1 MSVEVTKLANGLT
14 VVTDHMDHVDSVSL
28 GLWVGR
34 GSRSESEAEHGISH
48 LLEHMAFKGT
58 RRRTARGIA
67 EEIEAVGGE
76 LDAAT
81 SVETTAYYA
90 RVLREDVPLL
100 VDILGDIMRNSAFD
114 SEELAREKHV
124 ILQEIGA
131 ARDTPDDYLFDLFPQ
146 AAWRS
151 QPIGRP
157 ILGTPETVMGF
168 DAQAL
173 RGHLANHYRAPEMVF
188 SAAGAIAH
196 DDIVRRVQEQFG
208 DFSAEPGPRVPA
220 ATYSGGS
227 MIEPRDLVETQIVLG
242 FPGVGMRDHDYFAA
256 QELATLLGGGMS
268 SRLFQEVREQR
279 GLCYSIYAFHWGFS
293 DTGVFGVHAATG
305 PEDVTELM
313 PVVIDE
319 IVRVHDDVTEAEVAR
334 ARAQLR
340 AGLLMARERSSARAS
355 QMARHVLTHDRVIA
369 PDELVGLIDAVDVA
383 TVRKVAGRL
392 LSGGQPTLAAVG
404 SVDQVPDVDWIAERI
419 AAPSR
424 EAPQRRLGTTG

>member
-1 MSVEVTKLANGLT
+1 MSVEITTLANGLT
-14 VVTDHMDHVDSVSL
+14 VVTDQMPHVDSVSL

-34 GSRSESEAEHGISH
+34 GSRCESEAEHGISH

-81 SVETTAYYA
+81 SVESTSYYA
-90 RVLREDVPLL
+90 QVLRGDVPLMI
-100 VDILGDIMRNSAFD
+100 DILGDIIRDSVFD
-114 SEELAREKHV
+114 GEELAREKHV

-168 DAQAL
+168 DAGSL
-173 RGHLANHYRAPEMVF
+173 RRHLDRHYRGGEMVF
-188 SAAGAIAH
+188 SAAGAVNH
-196 DDIVRRVQEQFG
+196 DEIVALVSAQFSDLPAG
-208 DFSAEPGPRVPA
+208 TGPGIESAA
-220 ATYSGGS
+220 YSGGQL
-227 MIEPRDLVETQIVLG
+227 IEARDLVETQIVLG
-242 FPGVGMRDHDYFAA
+242 FPGVGIREHDYFAA
-256 QELATLLGGGMS
+256 QALATLLGGGMS

-293 DTGVFGVHAATG
+293 DTGVFGIHAATG
-305 PEDVTELM
+305 PEDVAELM
-313 PVVIDE
+313 PVVVDE
-319 IVRVHDDVTEAEVAR
+319 LARVVDDVSDEELSR

-340 AGLLMARERSSARAS
+340 AGLLMARERSSARAG
-355 QMARHVLTHDRVIA
+355 QMARHIQTHGRVIS
-369 PDELVGLIDAVDVA
+369 PEELVDLIDSVDVQS
-383 TVRKVAGRL
+383 VRKVAARML
-392 LSGGQPTLAAVG
+392 GGQAPTLAAVG
-404 SVDQVPDVDWIAERI
+404 DVANVPSVDWISQRMGAY
-419 AAPSR
+419 ASDAPHRLSR
-424 EAPQRRLGTTG
+424 TG

>member
-14 VVTDHMDHVDSVSL
+14 VVTDRMGHVDTVSL

-81 SVETTAYYA
+81 SVETTAYYG
-90 RVLREDVPLL
+90 RVLREDVPMM
-100 VDILGDIMRNSAFD
+100 VDILGDIIRNSVFD
-114 SEELAREKHV
+114 GEELAREKHV

-146 AAWRS
+146 AAWRA

-168 DAQAL
+168 DADAL
-173 RGHLANHYRAPEMVF
+173 RAYLGRHYRGPEMVF
-188 SAAGAIAH
+188 SAAGAVEH
-196 DDIVRRVQEQFG
+196 DEIVRLVSEQFADLRSDTG
-208 DFSAEPGPRVPA
+208 PEVQSAA
-220 ATYSGGS
+220 YSGGS
-227 MIEPRDLVETQIVLG
+227 LIEARDLTETQIVLG
-242 FPGVGMRDHDYFAA
+242 FPGVGTRDTDYFAVQA
-256 QELATLLGGGMS
+256 LATLLGGGMS

-279 GLCYSIYAFHWGFS
+279 GLCYSIYAFHWGFA

-305 PEDVTELM
+305 PDDVAELM
-313 PVVIDE
+313 PVVVDE
-319 IVRVHDDVTEAEVAR
+319 LARVIDDVDAGEVGR

-355 QMARHVLTHDRVIA
+355 QMARHILVHGRIVG
-369 PDELVGLIDAVDVA
+369 PEELVSLIDAVDVD
-383 TVRKVAGRL
+383 TVRRVAGRL
-392 LSGGQPTLAAVG
+392 LSGAAPTLAAVG
-404 SVDQVPDVDWIAERI
+404 SVDAVPEVGWIAERM
-419 AAPSR
+419 ASPGQ
-424 EAPQRRLGTTG
+424 PVPRRRTATG